1 MGEIYVK
8 RIILAFLLFCIL
20 LTGCV
25 GENNNKDSK
34 MEAPVETT
42 NEDEN
47 AKLRKDI
54 ADFCSKIEL
63 FNASLSILI
72 ADQETENR
80 DESEEMLG
88 YLEEAR
94 KLCDEK
100 IQKSNADT
108 VYINDIKYDSYGIVV
123 ACDVLLELLGDS
135 ELSDTME
142 RQEEIESSCEKLKSY
157 LD

>member
-1 MGEIYVK
+1 MK
-8 RIILAFLLFCIL
+8 RIILALFIFGIL
-20 LTGCV
+20 LTGCSS
-25 GENNNKDSK
+25 ENNNKEYK
-34 MEAPVETT
+34 EEMPEETIK
-42 NEDEN
+42 EDEN

-72 ADQETENR
+72 AEPENANKEEAEET
-80 DESEEMLG
+80 LG

-108 VYINDIKYDSYGIVV
+108 VYINDVKEDSYGIVV

-142 RQEEIESSCEKLKSY
+142 RQEEIENSCEKLKSY